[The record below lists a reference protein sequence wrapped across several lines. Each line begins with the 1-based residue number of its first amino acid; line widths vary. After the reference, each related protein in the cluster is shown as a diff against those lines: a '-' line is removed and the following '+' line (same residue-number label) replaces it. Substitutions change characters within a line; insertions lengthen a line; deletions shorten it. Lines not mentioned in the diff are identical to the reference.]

1 VIRKDHP
8 VFFARQRFLIYL
20 RQIGMFHT
28 YMAPMD
34 ISTRSLQKGSAEFLV
49 LSILDGPDR
58 HGYELAQIIESRS
71 GGKLSFK
78 AATLYPLL
86 YKLEKQGWV
95 AGRWVEK
102 ACERRRRFYRLTAS
116 GRRVLGERRKVW
128 REFVDALDQVT
139 KIRHA

>member
-1 VIRKDHP
+1 
-8 VFFARQRFLIYL
+8 
-20 RQIGMFHT
+20 MFHT
-28 YMAPMD
+28 YMSD

-58 HGYELAQIIESRS
+58 HGYELAQIIETRS

-102 ACERRRRFYRLTAS
+102 AGERRRRFYRLTPA
-116 GRRVLGERRKVW
+116 GRQQLALRRDSW
-128 REFVDALDQVT
+128 MEFVAAISGVIL
-139 KIRHA
+139 KPA

>member
-1 VIRKDHP
+1 
-8 VFFARQRFLIYL
+8 
-20 RQIGMFHT
+20 MFHI
-28 YMAPMD
+28 YMAPID

-58 HGYELAQIIESRS
+58 HGYELAQLIETRS
-71 GGKLSFK
+71 DGRLSFK

-95 AGRWVEK
+95 AGRWIEK
-102 ACERRRRFYRLTAS
+102 AGERRRRFYRLTAA
-116 GRRVLGERRKVW
+116 GRKVLGARRRVW

-139 KIRHA
+139 KIRPA

>member
-1 VIRKDHP
+1 M
-8 VFFARQRFLIYL
+8 L
-20 RQIGMFHT
+20 HT
-28 YMAPMD
+28 YMPPDD

-49 LSILDGPDR
+49 LSILDGPGR

-71 GGKLSFK
+71 DGRLSFK

-86 YKLEKQGWV
+86 YRLEKQGWV

-102 ACERRRRFYRLTAS
+102 PGERRKRYYRLTAA
-116 GRRVLGERRKVW
+116 GRRVLGARRRVW

-139 KIRHA
+139 KLRHA

>member
-1 VIRKDHP
+1 
-8 VFFARQRFLIYL
+8 
-20 RQIGMFHT
+20 MFHT
-28 YMAPMD
+28 YMAD
-34 ISTRSLQKGSAEFLV
+34 ISTKSLQKGSAEFLL

-58 HGYELAQIIESRS
+58 HGYELAQIIETRS

-102 ACERRRRFYRLTAS
+102 AGERQRCFYRLTIP
-116 GRRVLGERRKVW
+116 GRRALAAHRDTWKAYVAAVNAVLERG
-128 REFVDALDQVT
+128 DA
-139 KIRHA
+139 

>member
-1 VIRKDHP
+1 MGETD
-8 VFFARQRFLIYL
+8 F
-20 RQIGMFHT
+20 
-28 YMAPMD
+28 
-34 ISTRSLQKGSAEFLV
+34 STRSLQKGSAEFLV

-71 GGKLSFK
+71 EGRLRFK

-102 ACERRRRFYRLTAS
+102 P
-116 GRRVLGERRKVW
+116 GERRKRYYRLTTSGRKVLGVRRRVW
-128 REFVDALDQVT
+128 REFLEALDQVADL
-139 KIRHA
+139 RQA